1 VSARD
6 YDDESSASESA
17 SSQSSSGISGE
28 EIAKTELEHRYLSV
42 VDIID
47 NLFKISRMLRKPSAN
62 TRFLKAES
70 YREVDPDTNCDLV
83 QESSSFDR
91 LYVEDLFRQ
100 YRREDGNLPVQ
111 DKPSEELDEIF
122 ISRLARAITR
132 WRQCFLYW
140 RRHRDKLGAA
150 PNLEDFANMAMQG
163 PQKPKEK
170 TSIPMVTS
178 KVVPIDNLLNFGMDS
193 MTGKSI
199 LTGTTAT
206 AFIPIDEASE
216 AGRTMSSFG
225 SVFHEAG
232 YERIELPPPP
242 TSAIP
247 GRDFECPYCF
257 VMCSG
262 KERSERAWRYAFIAT
277 TNSLY

>member
-1 VSARD
+1 MSARD

-17 SSQSSSGISGE
+17 SSQSSSSIAGE
-28 EIAKTELEHRYLSV
+28 EVARTELEHRYLSV

-62 TRFLKAES
+62 SRFLKAES
-70 YREVDPDTNCDLV
+70 YREVDTDTNCDLI
-83 QESSSFDR
+83 QQLSSFDR
-91 LYVEDLFRQ
+91 LYVEDPFRQ
-100 YRREDGNLPVQ
+100 YRRDDGNVPVQ

-122 ISRLARAITR
+122 IGRLARAITR
-132 WRQCFLYW
+132 RRQCFLYW

-150 PNLEDFANMAMQG
+150 PNLEDFANMVTQG
-163 PQKPKEK
+163 SQKQNEK
-170 TSIPMVTS
+170 TSILIVPS
-178 KVVPIDNLLNFGMDS
+178 KVVPIDNLLDFGMGS
-193 MTGKSI
+193 TTGKTI

-206 AFIPIDEASE
+206 AFIPIDEASQ
-216 AGRTMSSFG
+216 AGRTTSSFG

-232 YERIELPPPP
+232 HERIELPPPP
-242 TSAIP
+242 TSAIA

-262 KERSERAWRYAFIAT
+262 KEQSERAWRYAFIAR